1 VGDDGDPHFRR
12 DQIDDG
18 LLLIGQLRDVGVLA
32 GFFVNLAKT
41 LGV

>member
-1 VGDDGDPHFRR
+1 VRDDGDPHFSS

-18 LLLIGQLRDVGVLA
+18 LLLIGQLRDVGVLT